1 MIGTT
6 ELFLI
11 IIAVILLFGAKKIP
25 EIARG
30 LGRAEAEYKNAK
42 RAFNEE
48 EKKAVLQENRVAEKT
63 NVQPA
68 SAADKA
74 ADDLL

>member
-48 EKKAVLQENRVAEKT
+48 EKKAVLQENRVAEKP
-63 NVQPA
+63 NVQHA

-74 ADDLL
+74 ADDLR

>member
-48 EKKAVLQENRVAEKT
+48 EKKAVLQENHVADKH

-68 SAADKA
+68 GAADKA
-74 ADDLL
+74 ADDLS

>member
-48 EKKAVLQENRVAEKT
+48 EKKAVLQENRVAEKP

-74 ADDLL
+74 ADDLR